1 MYAISAQGL
10 PPCRGVKDV
19 KIYVTP
25 EAVVPGYRHRSQ
37 SEKVSISVRGA
48 SILHEAG
55 FTFKP
60 SPVQINVSNSHEYTT
75 LRVGRHLRHS
85 LESLISHTLPKN
97 LVKPRPT
104 ADGDIC
110 E

>member
-1 MYAISAQGL
+1 M
-10 PPCRGVKDV
+10 KDV

-48 SILHEAG
+48 SILHEAN

-60 SPVQINVSNSHEYTT
+60 SSQSC
-75 LRVGRHLRHS
+75 
-85 LESLISHTLPKN
+85 LESK
-97 LVKPRPT
+97 
-104 ADGDIC
+104 G
-110 E
+110 